1 MSVLN
6 APILTDKGGVSNI
19 KNVNCLLLNQYKK
32 INQIIHNIKQSIHNG
47 RDGRGRTRLPAPNA
61 APRIPPYILA
71 NPEGNSRNSH
81 AK

>member
-6 APILTDKGGVSNI
+6 APILTDKGGVSNYKKMRI
-19 KNVNCLLLNQYKK
+19 AFCLTNTKK

-61 APRIPPYILA
+61 ASRTPPYILA
-71 NPEGNSRNSH
+71 NPEGNNSH

>member
-6 APILTDKGGVSNI
+6 APILTDKGGVSN
-19 KNVNCLLLNQYKK
+19 YKKCELPFVKPIQK

-61 APRIPPYILA
+61 ASRIPPYILA
-71 NPEGNSRNSH
+71 NPEGNNSH

>member
-6 APILTDKGGVSNI
+6 APILTDKGGVGNI
-19 KNVNCLLLNQYKK
+19 KNVNRLLLNQYKK

-71 NPEGNSRNSH
+71 NPEGNNSH